1 MKKSELLQSL
11 GKDPSQFDL
20 DPTTLKIVPR
30 APKVQEAPLNA
41 ESGPMT
47 AVRSLAGAALPAAGG
62 ALSSI
67 GAIAAATP
75 STPLGQAA
83 VALPAGLAGSYAT
96 GKAQHALAGALM
108 PESTQRWNDQETIN
122 REANPYWDLGGQIA
136 SGLVGNEAGL
146 GRNYSAVRALLA
158 PGNLPKEA
166 RAVMQSLALNA
177 GAGGG
182 LSLGMDQANQGLH
195 VPTAN
200 DAWRAIAN
208 AGGAAAISGAPRTGV
223 AKIANTLAKA
233 GTPAFQGR
241 VGELTANAPFENT
254 LDQFRKSRSGAP
266 IREVAAQEQA
276 NSYSP
281 PFNQTLARTKMAM
294 DPAVVEAHGGLETPD
309 SIKAWLG
316 GGRTD
321 RQMAGLEKRMAK
333 LNEGL
338 PLLTEGEKAETQ
350 GLINDLAKEIS
361 HAASVKQ
368 FKDNLLGR
376 KGEPSAEELR
386 IKKLNLDAENAAK
399 AKAAQDAELKFTLK
413 EEAGGPRRLAPEE
426 LAVLSEEQQ
435 IAQQERV
442 KREEIRRLMA
452 EGDKNKEFE
461 LATKKAETDRI
472 LAEESKITQEEKAK
486 KDEIK
491 RLLREEDDFNSYR
504 ARNQEIENQRILAE
518 ELQIATKEK
527 AQKDYERSL
536 VKEEE
541 GFNADK
547 ARRDAL
553 ERDRV
558 LSEEASIQKAAQ
570 AKQAQ
575 EASLAQ
581 EGESVRLS
589 KYSPHFEDTLNV
601 MRSELPTAKG
611 LTSNEAVA
619 TWLKGPENKRS
630 EKALETFIKG
640 IEADMP
646 TMTAGELDAA
656 QKKIT
661 KARIDMQHAKDVEIF
676 KSFLN
681 PTEDSTS
688 TKALKFQSQDKAA
701 LPESPTEGEVKFWDF
716 LTKNKYAAKLGLVP
730 EINANGQRMAGS
742 SDSAKREITLSQRD
756 AGRDTPAHEI
766 IHQLVADV
774 QANGSPAEK
783 KFIEKALASMTE
795 EEFAQGSG
803 RNFVERGDNKKA
815 DRAYKD
821 LLDFL
826 KYKLGRSTPAELQR
840 MGGNMLARSRGSA
853 EMGFKNP
860 VEGGVKG
867 QPARADNPVP
877 EKQESIDKQIELTK
891 DPTSSKKATLI
902 TEGETKPSNTGLEET
917 QTDKGI
923 LLSNPA
929 KMVGKEK
936 LDGRDLGFSQS
947 EKPLTGENVV
957 TTSKDGVKDVLT
969 EVVAP
974 GGEKAAIAAHAKA
987 VPGGES
993 EVKPASEV
1001 VEGRKFQPA
1010 NKDKN
1015 EEHYTGTPVVRSATE
1030 LLIQKGS
1037 AAQQKIGHA
1046 IRSAIDT
1053 SRELSGKFGYEAVE
1067 KAKQLSRPE
1076 METVIETLH
1085 RREELGREVPTNHLS
1100 PRLQQAFDAYK
1111 QMYAETG
1118 QHRRDIGMLVAG
1130 RQGGKDPTGF
1140 ARIISQDV
1148 LKQIRD
1154 QPTAP
1159 KSMALKKE
1167 YIDYNVKRG
1176 VSLQKAIE
1184 SLDALISAGSRKG
1197 PSGNND
1203 FAAARLAE
1211 GTKPPLSWL
1220 EKDLPKAISSYV
1232 DRFSRDAAQFEHM
1245 GKPDEIAGLLGTRKV
1260 KGITSIG
1267 ANKLVINAMDDLM
1280 GAKKPSYGRLGK
1292 TLSSAQSVIH
1302 AGLVQNPLT
1311 RGVDFLTTVVSA
1323 PRYLPLAEWPSTYVR
1338 TLSGLKEGLAAAK
1351 RTGVLRPSETFVDTN
1366 INNVGD
1372 IFDIVKKGNA
1382 GFSRITGS
1390 EAIESVARAVAM
1402 SAGKHT
1408 VDFHA
1413 PAALASDKASVMFL
1427 EGLDSNWKKLV
1438 QTPEG
1443 RERLAS
1449 RVALLFQGKYDASN
1463 LPSWARDSAAAP
1475 LASMMRWSMEQQNNF
1490 MKYAWQPWAKNKD
1503 AGPIIRHLLT
1513 ALGAGVT
1520 ANEFRSLVSGLKPV
1534 NPTQEEINNAPDK
1547 KRAAMAEALKV
1558 GAILRNAG
1566 TLGVSMGM
1574 ANDAAQAAF
1583 GTETWYGIS
1592 PPTVQ
1597 AVKSAGDSVIA
1608 AVKALN
1614 EGRGVVEV
1622 MATLADDIASKQVGV
1637 YKLLK
1642 NKVNPEGAQDRNES
1656 RDYNTY
1662 KYLSGYKVPKFSP
1675 TPDYTNLGDKR
1686 FDKAKGPEVVKVA
1699 EEEARKI
1706 AKNAGGNVEKAVK
1719 GLERLQHV
1727 GGPRK
1732 APNYKT
1738 DEERFAKYINYIA
1751 KTQGQVAAK
1760 KLALKLIEEQN
1771 LKEVKSQLIK
1781 DKYLD

>member
-20 DPTTLKIVPR
+20 DPTTLKIIPR

-47 AVRSLAGAALPAAGG
+47 AIRSLAGAALPAAGG

-108 PESTQRWNDQETIN
+108 PESTQRWNDQEAVN

-136 SGLVGNEAGL
+136 SGLVGNEMGL

-208 AGGAAAISGAPRTGV
+208 AGGSAAISGAPRAGV
-223 AKIANTLAKA
+223 ARIANTMAKV
-233 GTPAFQGR
+233 GTPAFQSR
-241 VGELTANAPFENT
+241 VGELTANVPFENT
-254 LDQFRKSRSGAP
+254 LDQFRKSRSGAS
-266 IREVAAQEQA
+266 IREVAAREQA

-281 PFNQTLARTKMAM
+281 HFNQTLARTKMAM

-309 SIKAWLG
+309 AIKNWLA

-321 RQMAGLEKRMAK
+321 KQMAGLEKRIAK

-338 PLLTEGEKAETQ
+338 PLLIEGDKAATQ
-350 GLINDLAKEIS
+350 EMIAELAKEIS

-368 FKDNLLGR
+368 FKAAL
-376 KGEPSAEELR
+376 KGEPVPPADTLAAANDPEALR
-386 IKKLNLDAENAAK
+386 IKELNAK
-399 AKAAQDAELKFTLK
+399 ADTEAKLKADQDAEVK
-413 EEAGGPRRLAPEE
+413 RLA
-426 LAVLSEEQQ
+426 
-435 IAQQERV
+435 
-442 KREEIRRLMA
+442 A
-452 EGDKNKEFE
+452 EGEIERKSKY
-461 LATKKAETDRI
+461 TKKFWDE
-472 LAEESKITQEEKAK
+472 L
-486 KDEIK
+486 KD
-491 RLLREEDDFNSYR
+491 L
-504 ARNQEIENQRILAE
+504 
-518 ELQIATKEK
+518 
-527 AQKDYERSL
+527 
-536 VKEEE
+536 
-541 GFNADK
+541 
-547 ARRDAL
+547 
-553 ERDRV
+553 
-558 LSEEASIQKAAQ
+558 
-570 AKQAQ
+570 
-575 EASLAQ
+575 
-581 EGESVRLS
+581 GE
-589 KYSPHFEDTLNV
+589 
-601 MRSELPTAKG
+601 ELPTAKN
-611 LTSNEAVA
+611 LNSEEAIA
-619 TWLKGPENKRS
+619 AWLKGPSKS
-630 EKALETFIKG
+630 VKALESE
-640 IEADMP
+640 IETLQAEP
-646 TMTAGELDAA
+646 HLKTVGEQEAA
-656 QKKIT
+656 AKQILQN
-661 KARIDMQHAKDVEIF
+661 RIELQHAQDLARFRNSFPETPVEVQ
-676 KSFLN
+676 
-681 PTEDSTS
+681 PE
-688 TKALKFQSQDKAA
+688 LKFQEQDKAA

-730 EINANGQRMAGS
+730 EINANDQRMAGS
-742 SDSAKREITLSQRD
+742 SDSGAREITLSQRD

-774 QANGSPAEK
+774 QANGSASEK
-783 KFIEKALASMTE
+783 AFIKKALASMTE

-815 DRAYKD
+815 DRAYRD

-840 MGGNMLARSRGSA
+840 MGGNMIARSRGSA
-853 EMGFKNP
+853 EMGFNNP

-902 TEGETKPSNTGLEET
+902 TKGETKPSNTGLEET

-929 KMVGKEK
+929 KMVGTEK
-936 LDGRDLGFSQS
+936 LDGQDLGFSQS
-947 EKPLTGENVV
+947 EKPLMGENVV

-974 GGEKAAIAAHAKA
+974 GGERAAIAAHARA
-987 VPGGES
+987 VPGGVS
-993 EVKPASEV
+993 EVKPAGEV
-1001 VEGRKFQPA
+1001 IEGRKFQPA
-1010 NKDKN
+1010 KEDYDRRLTIDDVDWEFPKKARRSSYTVSDLLGDAKYPNRLEREHPNIFYSEDKN
-1015 EEHYTGTPVVRSATE
+1015 QIEIVPKKGLLQEEGAWGRAILSGDRDYGTVLVDKALWDNAVHDGDIGSREKVLHVLKHELGHISDSPNVGENSARDERVAEDFAKKYQPARKDQKEDHYTGTPIARSAVE

-1053 SRELSGKFGYEAVE
+1053 ARELSGKFGYEAIE
-1067 KAKQLSRPE
+1067 KAKQLTRPE

-1085 RREELGREVPTNHLS
+1085 RREELGREVPINHLS

-1130 RQGGKDPTGF
+1130 RLGGKDPTGF

-1159 KSMALKKE
+1159 KSMVLKKE

-1176 VSLQKAIE
+1176 VSLQKATE

-1260 KGITSIG
+1260 KGVTSIG
-1267 ANKLVINAMDDLM
+1267 ANKLVQNAMDDLM
-1280 GAKKPSYGRLGK
+1280 GVKTPSYGRLGK
-1292 TLSSAQSVIH
+1292 TYSSAQSLIH

-1311 RGVDFLTTVVSA
+1311 RGVDLITTVVSA
-1323 PRYLPLAEWPSTYVR
+1323 PRYLPLAEWPSTYMR
-1338 TLSGLKEGLAAAK
+1338 TLSGIKEGLAAAK
-1351 RTGVLRPSETFVDTN
+1351 RTGVLRPSETYVDTN

-1372 IFDIVKKGNA
+1372 IFEVVKKANA
-1382 GFSRITGS
+1382 GFSRLTGS
-1390 EAIESVARAVAM
+1390 EAIETGARGVAM
-1402 SAGKHT
+1402 AVGKHT

-1413 PAALASDKASVMFL
+1413 PAALAGDKASVMFL

-1443 RERLAS
+1443 REQLAS

-1463 LPSWARDSAAAP
+1463 LPTWARDSAAAP

-1490 MKYAWQPWAKNKD
+1490 MKFAWQPWAKNKD

-1534 NPTQEEINNAPDK
+1534 NPTQDEINNAPDK
-1547 KRAAMAEALKV
+1547 KRSAMAEALKV

-1566 TLGVSMGM
+1566 TLGVSMGL

-1597 AVKSAGDSVIA
+1597 AIKSVGDSVIA
-1608 AVKALN
+1608 SVKALN
-1614 EGRGVVEV
+1614 EGRDIVEV
-1622 MATLADDIASKQVGV
+1622 MAALSDDIASKQVGV

-1642 NKVNPEGAQDRNES
+1642 NKVNPEGAQDRNEA

-1662 KYLSGYKVPKFSP
+1662 KYLSGEKVSKFSP
-1675 TPDYTNLGDKR
+1675 TSDYTNLGDKR

-1738 DEERFAKYINYIA
+1738 DEEGFAKYINYIA
-1751 KTQGQVAAK
+1751 KTQGREAAR

-1771 LKEVKSQLIK
+1771 LKEAKSQLIK